1 MLGRKVS
8 AGLLLVFAGPTALAI
23 AHGAVLESPPHG
35 AVLKSTQSA
44 VAAGGILTVN
54 GSDFDEGTYALR
66 LIGALVEFDLRQVTP
81 NEEGT
86 FALEL
91 EIPRAV
97 RAGQYKLTAVASD
110 GHAAASLDL
119 TILEGSVTNEPEAGR
134 DLADEPEAGH
144 GATSGEMARAEDLP
158 IERSR
163 GGAEWGL
170 IGLLIGL
177 AGGLGVSMI
186 RRA

>member
-1 MLGRKVS
+1 MMLGRTIS

-23 AHGAVLESPPHG
+23 AHEE
-35 AVLKSTQSA
+35 AVLKSPQSA

-54 GSDFDEGTYALR
+54 GSDFKEGTYALR
-66 LIGALVEFDLRQVTP
+66 LIGALEEFDLRRVTP
-81 NEEGT
+81 NEEGA

-91 EIPRAV
+91 EIPGAV

-110 GHAAASLDL
+110 GDVVASLDL
-119 TILEGSVTNEPEAGR
+119 IVLEAGP
-134 DLADEPEAGH
+134 ANEAEAGH
-144 GATSGEMARAEDLP
+144 GANGDEMARAEDLP